1 MNKEVE
7 IFENFIKNF
16 DMNIPDLKRKYD
28 HTYRVVDYA
37 EDIAKSLNLDENE
50 VTRAKV
56 CALFH
61 DLGRFPQFSEYKTFI
76 DSDSFDHGDK
86 SEEILKEINYNDEI
100 VLKSVKY
107 HNKKEVPNFD
117 ELTNIHSNI
126 VRDADKLDI
135 MNMQINELENY
146 DYEYPEGIID
156 NFKNHTLLDNRYANN
171 NFINLLRMLAF
182 VFDINYKK
190 SIEIIIEKNIIDR
203 KIEILKRLK
212 NANNEVDII
221 EKEIK
226 EYIKERFDVIC

>member
-1 MNKEVE
+1 MIKEVE

-37 EDIAKSLNLDENE
+37 EDIAKSLNLDESE

-76 DSDSFDHGDK
+76 DSESIDHGDK
-86 SEEILKEINYNDEI
+86 SEDVLKDYDYNDDI
-100 VLKSVKY
+100 VLKAVKY
-107 HNKKEVPNFD
+107 HNKREVPIFD
-117 ELTNIHSNI
+117 ELTNIHCNI

-135 MNMQINELENY
+135 MDMQVNELDRY
-146 DYEYPEGIID
+146 DYEYPNGIID
-156 NFKNHTLLDNRYANN
+156 CFKNHTLLDNRYANN

-182 VFDINYKK
+182 IFDLNYKR
-190 SIEIIIEKNIIDR
+190 SVDIIIEKNIIER
-203 KIEILKRLK
+203 KLKILRK
-212 NANNEVDII
+212 NKNNKEVDII

-226 EYIKERFDVIC
+226 KYLKERFDVIC